1 SMLLVAAPVG
11 LVLASL
17 AAPPGSFSPSL
28 ESLLAAALLGLAC
41 TGLGYVLFF
50 RVLTSAG
57 AGFVSMN
64 NLLVPPFGVFYGG
77 LILGERLPPSAF
89 AAMVLILLSLLA
101 LRWRSST
108 RHRRA

>member
-1 SMLLVAAPVG
+1 
-11 LVLASL
+11 VL
-17 AAPPGSFSPSL
+17 
-28 ESLLAAALLGLAC
+28 
-41 TGLGYVLFF
+41 
-50 RVLTSAG
+50 
-57 AGFVSMN
+57 
-64 NLLVPPFGVFYGG
+64 PFGVFYGG